1 MTLKPWPT
9 TLTDSC
15 FYLTNMA
22 VNIWTGI
29 WTIWSKVSLHGASWN
44 KCTRALTHKTEGWI
58 ENDSHFKLILSWYS
72 FFFLTLKISF
82 YKKCFCYYLFAL
94 YFSAFSLLSKT
105 LIPIFF
111 LNCFQCLLYC
121 IYFELAYILALGFCF
136 FYYTH
141 IYILNAP
148 KNNNTWTA
156 WIMVS

>member
-29 WTIWSKVSLHGASWN
+29 WTIWSKESLHGASWN
-44 KCTRALTHKTEGWI
+44 KCTRALTHETEGWI
-58 ENDSHFKLILSWYS
+58 ENDSHFDQFYLDIV
-72 FFFLTLKISF
+72 FFFTLKIFF

-105 LIPIFF
+105 LIPIFLKLF
-111 LNCFQCLLYC
+111 SMFIILHLWTC
-121 IYFELAYILALGFCF
+121 IYILALGF
-136 FYYTH
+136 FYYYLH
-141 IYILNAP
+141 VYIPNAP
-148 KNNNTWTA
+148 KNNNTWYA
-156 WIMVS
+156 WIIVS

>member
-29 WTIWSKVSLHGASWN
+29 WTIWSKESLHGASWN
-44 KCTRALTHKTEGWI
+44 KCTRALTHETEGWI
-58 ENDSHFKLILSWYS
+58 ENDSQFKSILSWYS
-72 FFFLTLKISF
+72 FFFTLKIFF

-111 LNCFQCLLYC
+111 LIVFNV
-121 IYFELAYILALGFCF
+121 
-136 FYYTH
+136 YYTASLNLH
-141 IYILNAP
+141 IYWHWVFFIIIIYMFTSSTLR
-148 KNNNTWTA
+148 KT
-156 WIMVS
+156 IIHELLG